1 MKEEMKKQKLQ
12 GPGFWFTIQ
21 EYAGLCTEELQNKCC
36 RQYKGGNIAIRN
48 GINCTGMN
56 NASPQT
62 SF

>member
-36 RQYKGGNIAIRN
+36 
-48 GINCTGMN
+48 
-56 NASPQT
+56 
-62 SF
+62 